1 MVKYIPCKWKPK
13 ESKGSYIYIRQ
24 NRLQAK
30 IETRDQDGH
39 YVMIKRSIHQED
51 ITIINIYALN
61 NGAPNYIKQILTDMK
76 GEMDKNTIIVGELNT
91 PLSTMDSSFRQ
102 KINK

>member
-1 MVKYIPCKWKPK
+1 M
-13 ESKGSYIYIRQ
+13 
-24 NRLQAK
+24 
-30 IETRDQDGH
+30 
-39 YVMIKRSIHQED
+39 
-51 ITIINIYALN
+51 YALN